1 MSWQI
6 LLKAHH
12 FPHSHTSW
20 VELLTGNSASIKG
33 FILTGKTLLPKNPK
47 YSESFRSV
55 LRNYET
61 ANNFISG
68 LQDELDRLY
77 PDMDWREENEKKQ
90 LMIDNYNTIREAF
103 EEDIGEYK
111 EGATKEGGRIGGIIG
126 GEYRV
131 ELLALF
137 KEAAEELNKDEEV
150 DWGELEEELVSAFP
164 GDRVRTFDK
173 FRGELGDGINRIIAK
188 NLPEGFP
195 KLSSMYAKYTD
206 VEESINY
213 TVADITPELVI
224 TFFTNIQEPAK
235 LGGKTVASKKPRG
248 WKKIKGKRKGVEKQ
262 STRPFKIK
270 ELRTLQTKGG
280 NRNNF
285 TETFKGI
292 LTHDLNDVELG
303 LAQKLTTD
311 MESKA
316 VNISAVKERIID
328 AAFKINQGSATKE
341 EMERMLGFALPHE
354 IIPATKY
361 GYEEFKEKML
371 ERFETPEGEIASNNM
386 VSNFKQKLY
395 NYRKG
400 VPKLFKD
407 FIIHI
412 LKNKNKYKDI
422 LDDMWKGGY
431 TDFVSSAPQDNSVGF
446 TTNGTMVTKTG
457 ETVPIWSLPRSGE
470 VYDKRVKMIHNH
482 IIKDIKQD
490 TDSSE
495 TVQDAWDALDWAYL
509 EFIDEEDNQQWQE
522 QEMFGDLL
530 LASKQDE
537 PELAQQFS
545 DPFKKSIAFMFDD
558 VVDDRAKL
566 SELQRKHTPS
576 KTKTINILDLIKE
589 IRHIEIKLFGRSKLN
604 DMLDDNGKY
613 DNALKQGVSIE
624 EKKKLVE
631 LFYTEFDTIISSI
644 RKKVIEILESH
655 LQNMINNQGKYLQ
668 YNDTIFNL
676 LHARGLIRKV

>member
-12 FPHSHTSW
+12 FPHSHISW
-20 VELLTGNSASIKG
+20 VELLTGDSASIEG

-68 LQDELDRLY
+68 LQDELDRLH
-77 PDMDWREENEKKQ
+77 PDMDWREESEKKQ
-90 LMIDNYNTIREAF
+90 LMINNYNTIREAF

-111 EGATKEGGRIGGIIG
+111 EGATK
-126 GEYRV
+126 EYRV

-164 GDRVRTFDK
+164 GDRVRGHLDK

-213 TVADITPELVI
+213 TVADITPKLVI
-224 TFFTNIQEPAK
+224 TFFTWIQEPAK

-262 STRPFKIK
+262 STRPFRIK
-270 ELRTLQTKGG
+270 ELRELQIKGG
-280 NRNNF
+280 NRHNF

-292 LTHDLNDVELG
+292 LTHDLNDTKLG

-316 VNISAVKERIID
+316 VNISAVKDRIID
-328 AAFKINQGSATKE
+328 AAFKINQGLATKE

-354 IIPATKY
+354 IIPATPY
-361 GYEEFKEKML
+361 GYEEFKDKML
-371 ERFETPEGEIASNNM
+371 ERFETPEGEIANDVM
-386 VSNFKQKLY
+386 VNNFKQKLY

-431 TDFVSSAPQDNSVGF
+431 MDFASSAPQDKSVGF
-446 TTNGTMVTKTG
+446 TTNGTMITKTG
-457 ETVPIWSLPRSGE
+457 ESVPIWSLPRDKE

-482 IIKDIKQD
+482 IIKDIDQD
-490 TDSSE
+490 TDSPE
-495 TVQDAWDALDWAYL
+495 TVQNAWAELDVAYF
-509 EFIDEEDNQQWQE
+509 EFIAEDDNQQWDE

-530 LASKQDE
+530 LANPADE

-545 DPFKKSIAFMFDD
+545 DPFKKSIALMFDD
-558 VVDDRAKL
+558 VVGDTAKL

-589 IRHIEIKLFGRSKLN
+589 IRHIEIKLFGRSELN
-604 DMLDDNGKY
+604 GMLDDNGKY

-631 LFYTEFDTIISSI
+631 LFYTEFDTIISNI
-644 RKKVIEILESH
+644 REKVIELLETH
-655 LQNMINNQGKYLQ
+655 LQDMINNQGKYLQ

-676 LHARGLIRKV
+676 LYARGLIRKV